1 METSPKYIFTFLLI
15 VSSLALKAQDPNER
29 GNLRNYYNQPLHFG
43 VALGIN
49 KTNFVIR
56 TEKNFEQFDS
66 LKSVISYPKTGFNI
80 CIVSEVRLQKYLTLR
95 FVPNIAFA
103 GREVEYY
110 FQSANDTSTRVRK
123 IESAFLNFPLDIKL
137 RSKRV
142 NNVGAYLLAGGGY
155 ALDLQSKR
163 KVDNTGVALSEQI
176 LKLKRDDFFY
186 EAGAGAEFYL
196 EYFKFA
202 IEAKVSLGLN
212 NLIIKDNTVFSNP
225 IDKLRS
231 KVFLISITF
240 EG

>member
-1 METSPKYIFTFLLI
+1 MALI
-15 VSSLALKAQDPNER
+15 LKAQDPNER

-43 VALGIN
+43 FALSFS

-66 LKSVISYPKTGFNI
+66 LKSIISYAKPGFNI
-80 CIVSEVRLQKYLTLR
+80 GFLAELRLQKYLTLR
-95 FVPNIAFA
+95 FLPNIAFA
-103 GREVEYY
+103 GRSVEYY
-110 FQSANDTSTRVRK
+110 FQGVNDTITRVK
-123 IESAFLNFPLDIKL
+123 NIESAFLNFPVDIKL

-163 KVDNTGVALSEQI
+163 KVDNTGVILSEQL
-176 LKLKRDDFFY
+176 LKIRRDDFFY

-202 IEAKVSLGLN
+202 IEGKVSMGIN
-212 NLIIKDNTVFSNP
+212 NLIIKDNTIFSNP

>member
-1 METSPKYIFTFLLI
+1 MKTTIKYIFTFLIINSAL
-15 VSSLALKAQDPNER
+15 VLKAQDPNER

-43 VALGIN
+43 FALGIN
-49 KTNFVIR
+49 KANFVIR
-56 TEKNFEQFDS
+56 PERNFEQFDS
-66 LKSVISYPKTGFNI
+66 LKTIISYPKTGFNL

-95 FVPNIAFA
+95 FLPNIAFSD
-103 GREVEYY
+103 RNVEYY
-110 FQSANDTSTRVRK
+110 FQGINDTITRVKK

-163 KVDNTGVALSEQI
+163 KVDNTGVILSEQI

-186 EAGAGAEFYL
+186 EAGAGVEFYL

-202 IEAKVSLGLN
+202 IEGKVSLGLN
-212 NLIIKDNTVFSNP
+212 NLIIKDNTIFSNP